1 MIKKLSI
8 LVPSYKRPDSLV
20 NCIDSI
26 VEQVE
31 GYELQD
37 RVSIFCVDDHSDANI
52 SAIFESYSKLSYFVS
67 EVRPKNYGMS
77 LNIFHMFK
85 RAIEFSQYQL
95 IITDDD
101 LLAPSSLLSI
111 INLLDT
117 STYSAIWTPKPSY
130 LENGS
135 LLCVACKPYSENKV
149 IAPSSS
155 NSAKYMGNGFILSGL
170 IFKGDDIDFKI
181 WEDNIENSFFPVLIL
196 GSLLCKQ
203 EVFYWNREI
212 VKHTVLNICHWD
224 RWGDNEVTI
233 RLRLYFDYVAT
244 FSIVCKSAISK
255 YSQVTF
261 LMNAI
266 IPLYK
271 EVGDLLREVDG
282 WPSIVKISQLVKL
295 QKLSCRY
302 LDIDYRIRA
311 IVFLEYLFILGISMI
326 KLAVKLFSLPF
337 VILFNHISFKARL
350 SQINALLAMWRV
362 ALIFSPYEPR
372 K

>member
-8 LVPSYKRPDSLV
+8 LVPSYKRPSSLV

-37 RVSIFCVDDHSDANI
+37 RVSVDDHSEDNI
-52 SAIFESYSKLSYFVS
+52 STIFESYSKLRYFKS
-67 EVRPKNYGMS
+67 EVRLKNYGMS

-111 INLLDT
+111 IKLLDA

-130 LENGS
+130 LEDGS

-170 IFKGDDIDFKI
+170 IFKGEDIDFKI

-196 GSLLCKQ
+196 GSLLYKQ

-212 VKHTVLNICHWD
+212 VKHTVLNVCYWD
-224 RWGDNEVTI
+224 CWGDNEVTI

-244 FSIVCKSAISK
+244 FSIVSKCAVSK
-255 YSQVTF
+255 YSQVKF
-261 LMNAI
+261 LINAI
-266 IPLYK
+266 IPIYK
-271 EVGDLLREVDG
+271 EVGDLLREVGG
-282 WPSIVKISQLVKL
+282 WPSIIKSSEIVKQ
-295 QKLSCRY
+295 QKLSSRY
-302 LDIDYRIRA
+302 SDIDYRIRA
-311 IVFLEYLFILGISMI
+311 IVFFEYLFILGISI
-326 KLAVKLFSLPF
+326 IELAVIFFSLPF
-337 VILFNHISFKARL
+337 AILFNRISYKLRL
-350 SQINALLAMWRV
+350 SQINTLLAIWRV
-362 ALIFSPYEPR
+362 GLIFSPHEPR